1 MDDDGDAD
9 GNGAYDDE
17 EGAHRG
23 RRDRGGNMICNPI
36 RRQIVEEVIASVR
49 RYLRFRVLYMVMARV
64 LDG

>member
-1 MDDDGDAD
+1 MDDDGDD
-9 GNGAYDDE
+9 DNNRAYDDE

-49 RYLRFRVLYMVMARV
+49 RYFRLLLV
-64 LDG
+64 